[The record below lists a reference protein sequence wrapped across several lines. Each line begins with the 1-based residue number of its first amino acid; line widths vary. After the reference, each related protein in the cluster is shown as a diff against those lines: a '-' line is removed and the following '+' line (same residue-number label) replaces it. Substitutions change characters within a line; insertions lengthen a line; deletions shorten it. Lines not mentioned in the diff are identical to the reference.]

1 MKPRWEVHLFCN
13 INTWSPQEGFI
24 HGSPLKMNFIPQQ
37 CYHNLLLEYRHDN
50 KRLTLYL
57 SSLIISDFSTT
68 NGGLFMSSLSI
79 LDEIIDSHLQ
89 QYLHDILWVSLWE
102 TESGSLF
109 MRQLVCYGYS

>member
-1 MKPRWEVHLFCN
+1 
-13 INTWSPQEGFI
+13 
-24 HGSPLKMNFIPQQ
+24 MNFIPQQ

-57 SSLIISDFSTT
+57 SSLIISEFLYVMT

-89 QYLHDILWVSLWE
+89 QYLHDILCVYFWE
-102 TESGSLF
+102 TASGSLF